1 METFPTYYEGRNLL
15 QLRGK
20 RRSYKGTIPRLG
32 PLALLDIDRVRRRLR
47 KLAGGVSAE
56 APWSAARAEELDSQT
71 LDTWIARRTRTK
83 RARAVLEVAVGTVMG
98 TSSAE
103 QSLLSM
109 LSYVSSAG
117 SFDALID
124 TEGGAQQDRFLGG
137 SQEISIKLA
146 AGLGDAVVLETPVH
160 GIAQDGAGVVVEAEG
175 LTARAQRAIVAV
187 PPPLAARIAFSPS
200 LGGQRDQLQQRM
212 AGGALTKCAAVY
224 PEPFWRERG
233 LTGQAV
239 SDAGP
244 ISTTFD
250 NSPPD
255 GSPGVMLGFISGP
268 EAIRHA
274 RRPEA
279 ERRRVVLDC
288 FVRLFGEEAAHPG
301 IYLERAWAEEE
312 WSRGGPGLLARA
324 RRAERLRR
332 GAAAAVRPDPL
343 GRRRDRDDLVRLHG
357 RGGALGRAGGGGGAR
372 RRGLALIVGRME
384 VNELS
389 EARDIDVA
397 FAGAA
402 RQAEMVRAKEVSPRE
417 LVELY
422 LERIGRIDPGLNAYR
437 TVFGERALA
446 EADEAGKRLGSSE
459 RGAAARGAGRD
470 QGQHRLR
477 GRDHRPRDR
486 RLWGARRRGRPRG
499 QEAAR
504 GRRDRDREDESA

>member
-1 METFPTYYEGRNLL
+1 VTAGPPRGRDADVVVVGAGLAGLVAARQLTASGRSVLVLEARKRVGGRTVNASIGAGKVVEMGGQWVGPTQDRVLALARELGVETFPTYYEGRNLL

-71 LDTWIARRTRTK
+71 LNTWIARRTRTK
-83 RARAVLEVAVGTVMG
+83 RARALLEVAVGTVMG
-98 TSSAE
+98 TSTAE

-137 SQEISIKLA
+137 SQEISVKLA
-146 AGLGDAVVLETPVH
+146 AGLGDAVVLETPVQ

-175 LTARAQRAIVAV
+175 MTARAQRAIVAV

-279 ERRRVVLDC
+279 ERQRTVLGC
-288 FVRLFGEEAAHPG
+288 FVRLFGEEARHPG

-312 WSRGGPGLLARA
+312 WSRGGPVCSPAPGALSAYGEA
-324 RRAERLRR
+324 LRR
-332 GAAAAVRPDPL
+332 PSGRIHWAGAETATIWCGYMDGAVR
-343 GRRRDRDDLVRLHG
+343 
-357 RGGALGRAGGGGGAR
+357 
-372 RRGLALIVGRME
+372 
-384 VNELS
+384 S
-389 EARDIDVA
+389 
-397 FAGAA
+397 
-402 RQAEMVRAKEVSPRE
+402 
-417 LVELY
+417 
-422 LERIGRIDPGLNAYR
+422 
-437 TVFGERALA
+437 GERAA
-446 EADEAGKRLGSSE
+446 EEALDAEGWRL
-459 RGAAARGAGRD
+459 
-470 QGQHRLR
+470 
-477 GRDHRPRDR
+477 
-486 RLWGARRRGRPRG
+486 
-499 QEAAR
+499 
-504 GRRDRDREDESA
+504 